1 VAATDAPAARYGL
14 HVHTVGERGDIL
26 DTDDYMRSAY
36 ELEPGQWV
44 LVRPD
49 GYVAAV
55 LPTPELKAIE
65 THLESAAGAHPRQ

>member
-26 DTDDYMRSAY
+26 DTDGYVRTAC

-55 LPTPELKAIE
+55 LPTADLNTIE
-65 THLESAAGAHPRQ
+65 AYLDT